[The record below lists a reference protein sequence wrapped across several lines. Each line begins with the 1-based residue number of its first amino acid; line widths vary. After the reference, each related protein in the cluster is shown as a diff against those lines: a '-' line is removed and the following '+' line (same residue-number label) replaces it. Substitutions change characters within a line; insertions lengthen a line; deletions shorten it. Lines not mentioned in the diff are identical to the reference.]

1 MVNRTIISL
10 AFILL
15 ITQAFSQKSANSE
28 ILLSDSNKTRYAE
41 ASALSGNNES
51 SGFFKNIHGFI
62 GTSWSHTLPKG
73 EFQDIVEYGTQMR
86 FMDFGFFFSKNIG
99 ISGLWHGG
107 SNYDRPELNKIF
119 YSDGIL
125 AGPIL
130 SLPLHERLTVNARA
144 LAGYAKNRRVSHHN
158 WRKTSNSSAYMFSFM
173 VRYEVVNDVGLYAEV
188 AHYKSNFEYTYK
200 ESVFEA
206 QTHTMTEIKTYTIG
220 IGISYLI
227 PELF

>member
-1 MVNRTIISL
+1 MVNRTVITL

-15 ITQAFSQKSANSE
+15 LIPAFSQMSAHSKPK
-28 ILLSDSNKTRYAE
+28 LSDSNKNQH
-41 ASALSGNNES
+41 SAFSLSETEES
-51 SGFFKNIHGFI
+51 SGFFNHFHGFI

-107 SNYDRPELNKIF
+107 SNHDRPDLDKIF

-144 LAGYAKNRRVSHHN
+144 LTGYAKNRFVLNHGSPS
-158 WRKTSNSSAYMFSFM
+158 TVNSSAYMISFL
-173 VRYEVVNDVGLYAEV
+173 VRYEFVNNLGLYAEV
-188 AHYKSNFEYTYK
+188 AHYKSNVNYEFR
-200 ESVFEA
+200 ESFIDTEIHA
-206 QTHTMTEIKTYTIG
+206 LTEIKTYTIG
-220 IGISYLI
+220 LGITYLI